1 MVRRISGAS
10 HTISEG
16 VELRSPL
23 NVEGSVGRISI
34 IIPAYNEEE
43 RIIGRIQSLTRY
55 FDKVIGE
62 YELLV
67 ITDGCTDGT
76 PKIVSEYANDNPK
89 VRLFDFPERLGK
101 GGAIIEGFKLVRGD
115 IIAITDADN
124 SVPPEEIF
132 KLVREAEDH
141 DVVIGSR
148 YTRGSKLPVRE
159 TFLRYFLGR
168 SFNALTKLM
177 FWRLRKVNDT
187 QCGAKVLKRSVVK
200 EILGDLFITGF
211 AIDVNLIYSAMRMG
225 FKVKE
230 VGITYTHV
238 EHGSKVSKSLVKL
251 MVGMLFSLIKL
262 RLYYSRFRPIL
273 DTKTMR
279 KTSNFLWKL
288 TKA

>member
-10 HTISEG
+10 HAISKG

-23 NVEGSVGRISI
+23 NVEGLVGRISI
-34 IIPAYNEEE
+34 VIPAYNEEK
-43 RIIGRIQSLTRY
+43 RIISRIQSLTRY

-101 GGAIIEGFKLVRGD
+101 GGAIIEGFKLVRGN

-177 FWRLRKVNDT
+177 FWRLRGINDT

-211 AIDVNLIYSAMRMG
+211 AIDVNLIYSAMRRG

-238 EHGSKVSKSLVKL
+238 EHESKVSKSLVKL
-251 MVGMLFSLIKL
+251 MMGMLFSLIKL

-279 KTSNFLWKL
+279 SISNFLWKL